1 MEPKTLAPHV
11 LKLLARYQTEGRRAT
26 LQDLVDELFVRRGD
40 VRATISALHVEGY
53 LDATRLR
60 LTMMGF
66 AHGVSLLDV
75 QLPALRRLTL
85 VRACAA

>member
-11 LKLLARYQTEGRRAT
+11 LKLLARYQLEGRRAT
-26 LQDLVDELFVRRGD
+26 LQDLVDELFVRRAD

-66 AHGVSLLDV
+66 AHGASLLDV

>member
-11 LKLLARYQTEGRRAT
+11 LKALVQSQMNGRRAT
-26 LQDLVDELFVRRGD
+26 LQTLVDDLFVRRAD
-40 VRATISALHVEGY
+40 VRATVNALHAEGY

-75 QLPALRRLTL
+75 ELPALRRLRL
-85 VRACAA
+85 VTACAA